1 MLARYCSS
9 GQLPRHSLK
18 NKVLRNCAVLCTEN
32 AQKMTELVVREHGS
46 GTNSCSITWWHRV
59 FYLHVAGSVLLASML
74 QADDLF
80 TQPVSES
87 WQATMMALRTHV
99 HLSVSVQECIATFD
113 TLSERILEAQNS
125 SSEQVRVGALV
136 SGDRTISS
144 VNFEDVF
151 QDLGIDLDSCLFGMD
166 DMAWAGNLF

>member
-18 NKVLRNCAVLCTEN
+18 SKVLRDCGLICIEN
-32 AQKMTELVVREHGS
+32 AQEMTELVAREHS
-46 GTNSCSITWWHRV
+46 SDTNPCSIAWWYRV

-80 TQPVSES
+80 TQSVSES
-87 WQATMMALRTHV
+87 WQATMLALRAHA

-113 TLSERILEAQNS
+113 TLAAKINEAQSSDSERVS
-125 SSEQVRVGALV
+125 VGATV
-136 SGDRTISS
+136 GGDRMLSG

-151 QDLGIDLDSCLFGMD
+151 QDLGIDLDSCLFGME